1 MVNSYDLV
9 RALKLDILVKSKTP
23 TLNIETPE
31 VNRPGLQLA
40 GYWDYFAYERPQL
53 LGKAETSY
61 LEMLPCEERQAR
73 IAKLLSFD
81 LPCVIICR
89 HLECFPEM
97 LTIAQERGIPIY
109 RTDQSTTKAQIALI
123 SFLNNYLAPHQTC
136 HGGLV
141 DIAGVGL
148 LITGDSG
155 VGKSETA
162 LELIKRGHRL
172 VADDVVNIRRVSD
185 NRLVGEAPEMIRH
198 FMEIRGLELWQ
209 QGKEY
214 DRLGLNEVT
223 TTILGVEVPKLVI
236 PIHPGRNLAIV
247 MEVAARNLRLK
258 QMGYNAAQEID
269 KRLGARLARA
279 ENESEQ

>member
-155 VGKSETA
+155 VG
-162 LELIKRGHRL
+162 
-172 VADDVVNIRRVSD
+172 
-185 NRLVGEAPEMIRH
+185 
-198 FMEIRGLELWQ
+198 
-209 QGKEY
+209 
-214 DRLGLNEVT
+214 
-223 TTILGVEVPKLVI
+223 
-236 PIHPGRNLAIV
+236 
-247 MEVAARNLRLK
+247 
-258 QMGYNAAQEID
+258 
-269 KRLGARLARA
+269 RA
-279 ENESEQ
+279 KPRWS